1 VDHDESRITAA
12 VVMGREVL
20 TYREMRADM
29 KLVHPLELLPLK
41 AVSPFILPTLL
52 QGKERREWWRRG

>member
-1 VDHDESRITAA
+1 
-12 VVMGREVL
+12 MGREVL
-20 TYREMRADM
+20 TYREIRADM